1 MAVAPR
7 FMPKAA
13 IRTSHMHTFV
23 HIIVSNFK
31 FDPLHSGNR
40 YILFYSPYV
49 IALRLLCGSEPHL
62 IRHFFQLYH
71 DDQALP
77 IPSTIQNY
85 IPNCAPHFVQC
96 AVRNLDHIL
105 RHLWHERWCHH
116 ITAAIM
122 ESFLCSHSLL
132 ACLLKIHAW
141 LILIVS
147 IVIECFI
154 VICHFLAL
162 IQGTQCMALCLSY
175 CF

>member
-1 MAVAPR
+1 MQGFQRADHPFHLVALSIVHLNRCWP
-7 FMPKAA
+7 PVHAKG
-13 IRTSHMHTFV
+13 SHQNLPHAHFCAHCCFKFQIWHIALQKSVHTF
-23 HIIVSNFK
+23 H
-31 FDPLHSGNR
+31 
-40 YILFYSPYV
+40 SPYV

-132 ACLLKIHAW
+132 ACLPKIHAGSYW
-141 LILIVS
+141 LSWL
-147 IVIECFI
+147 
-154 VICHFLAL
+154 L
-162 IQGTQCMALCLSY
+162 
-175 CF
+175 